1 MSQLFSGITEVV
13 DVLQPIDPIHCV
25 RTDTLRATARRFV
38 QAFPGDVLYAVK
50 CNDNPVVLNALNEG
64 GIRHFDTASIT
75 EIRDIRSRFPTAECH
90 YMHPIKAPDAIA
102 EAYYKHGVR
111 SFVLDHEDELTK
123 ILDVTH
129 GASDLTLVIR
139 LEMPRGQALM
149 DLSGKFGA
157 PVTEAAR
164 LLKMCDAVA
173 AKVGLTFHV
182 GSQCVD
188 TRAFGVAIDLVG
200 ETLKLAGC
208 DIDVLDV
215 GGGFPGQYT
224 GSEPAFEDFCEEIRA
239 GVKRIG
245 LPATCRLQCE
255 PGRALVWDAL
265 SVLCRVDLR
274 RGASLYLNDGTYGS
288 LSELKY
294 LGPYFPITVV
304 RPGGETASDSRGDF
318 QLFGPTCDSVDSMPG
333 PHRVSDDVR
342 AGDWLEISMMGAY
355 SNALRTRFNGFNV
368 ERFVEIR
375 DEEPEADRVAWL
387 KDYKVRRVA

>member
-13 DVLQPIDPIHCV
+13 DVLQPVDPIHCV
-25 RTDTLRATARRFV
+25 RTDVLRATARRFV

-50 CNDNPVVLNALNEG
+50 CNDNPVVLNALHEG

-75 EIRDIRSRFPTAECH
+75 EIRDIRARFPAAECH
-90 YMHPIKAPDAIA
+90 YMHPIKSPDAIA

-111 SFVLDHEDELTK
+111 AFVLDHEDELAK
-123 ILDVTH
+123 ILEVTH
-129 GASDLTLVIR
+129 DARDLTLVVR

-157 PVTEAAR
+157 PVHEAAR
-164 LLKMCDAVA
+164 LLKACHAVA

-188 TRAFGVAIDLVG
+188 VRAFGVAIDLVG

-224 GSEPAFEDFCEEIRA
+224 GNEPAFEDFCAEIRS

-304 RPGGETASDSRGDF
+304 RPAGEAASEGRSDF

-333 PHRVSDDVR
+333 PHRVPDDVR
-342 AGDWLEISMMGAY
+342 AGDWLEIGMMGAY

-375 DEEPEADRVAWL
+375 DEDTDADRVTWL

>member
-1 MSQLFSGITEVV
+1 MSQLYSCTTEVV
-13 DVLQPIDPIHCV
+13 NVLQPVDPIHCV
-25 RTDTLRATARRFV
+25 RTDVLRANARRFV

-50 CNDNPVVLNALNEG
+50 CNDNPVVLQALHEG
-64 GIRHFDTASIT
+64 GIRHFDTASIA
-75 EIRDIRSRFPTAECH
+75 EIRSIREQFPAAACH

-102 EAYYKHGVR
+102 EAYFRRGVR

-123 ILDVTH
+123 ILDATH
-129 GASDLTLVIR
+129 DASDLTLVVR

-164 LLKMCDAVA
+164 LLKLCRSVA

-200 ETLKLAGC
+200 EVLKLAQTE
-208 DIDVLDV
+208 IDVLDV

-224 GSEPAFEDFCEEIRA
+224 GSEPAFEEFCEEIRA

-255 PGRALVWDAL
+255 PGRALVWDGL
-265 SVLCRVDLR
+265 SVVARVDLR
-274 RGASLYLNDGTYGS
+274 RGHSLYLNDGTYGS

-294 LGPYFPITVV
+294 LGPCFPITVL
-304 RPGGETASDSRGDF
+304 RGSRGEAAAEALDDF

-333 PHRVSDDVR
+333 PHRVSQDVR
-342 AGDWLEISMMGAY
+342 AGDWVEIGMMGAY
-355 SNALRTRFNGFNV
+355 SNALRTRFNGFGV
-368 ERFVEIR
+368 ERFVEVR
-375 DEEPEADRVAWL
+375 ETDDTVTWL
-387 KDYKVRRVA
+387 DDYKVRRVA